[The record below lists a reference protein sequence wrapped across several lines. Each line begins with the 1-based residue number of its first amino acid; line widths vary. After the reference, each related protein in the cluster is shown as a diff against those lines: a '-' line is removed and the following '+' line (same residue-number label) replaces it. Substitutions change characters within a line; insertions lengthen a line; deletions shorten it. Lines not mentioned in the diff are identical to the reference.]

1 LGNNLYTWPQF
12 DSQNHTDWKTSE
24 IRSWLNGNGD
34 ISNQTWQFESNGQGG
49 QASGDEIVMLPD
61 RLTDTDF
68 TNNIIPTVT
77 RTWTRLIRRDRTE
90 DSNNCQHLAD
100 RFRLLGVGEVNCKGS
115 NTTSDF
121 PDGEYDTSRFIEVFA

>member
-1 LGNNLYTWPQF
+1 
-12 DSQNHTDWKTSE
+12 
-24 IRSWLNGNGD
+24 
-34 ISNQTWQFESNGQGG
+34 
-49 QASGDEIVMLPD
+49 MLPD